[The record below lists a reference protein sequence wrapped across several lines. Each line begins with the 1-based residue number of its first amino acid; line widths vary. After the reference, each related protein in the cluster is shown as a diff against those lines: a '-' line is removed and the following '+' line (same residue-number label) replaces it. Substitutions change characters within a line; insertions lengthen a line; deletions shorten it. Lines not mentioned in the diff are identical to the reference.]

1 MRIKREFW
9 LWLGIVSF
17 VLWVILISMCVIDLY
32 AVQNVLIECVDTI
45 QEILLE
51 IEWL

>member
-1 MRIKREFW
+1 MRIKKEFW
-9 LWLGIVSF
+9 LVLGIAAF
-17 VLWVILISMCVIDLY
+17 VLWVIIISMCVIDLY
-32 AVQNVLIECVDTI
+32 DTQNVLIKCMETV